1 MSELA
6 LAQHTTR
13 AHSSQCKHTVLCVY
27 CVCACISHACT
38 DIGTWLYSAVY
49 ALCWM
54 TWILTIAS
62 SSVLAMLQSP
72 IPLPANLVRDPINK
86 LICHY
91 SREAGIEICSYFID
105 LVIVVS
111 CKLYWYGM
119 LWFTCEIEQVSRSCM
134 LSLCVVNLHCSVDL
148 CQFRVNNNACDMRKW
163 HPKYSNYSNA
173 YRVGCSNGKI
183 GIRPR
188 PITNTGLQIKIHEE
202 VTSSMWGKLSSV
214 LGSITFQFHS
224 FLHSR
229 DK

>member
-27 CVCACISHACT
+27 CVYACISHACT
-38 DIGTWLYSAVY
+38 GITKVQECTVY
-49 ALCWM
+49 ALY
-54 TWILTIAS
+54 WILAIAS
-62 SSVLAMLQSP
+62 AAALAMSQSP
-72 IPLPANLVRDPINK
+72 ILLPASLVRDPINK

-134 LSLCVVNLHCSVDL
+134 LSLCVGNLHCSVDL
-148 CQFRVNNNACDMRKW
+148 CQFRVNNNMCDMREW

-173 YRVGCSNGKI
+173 YTVGCLNGKI

-188 PITNTGLQIKIHEE
+188 PTNHNVNQCL
-202 VTSSMWGKLSSV
+202 
-214 LGSITFQFHS
+214 
-224 FLHSR
+224 
-229 DK
+229 